1 MTTRR
6 RRILTVLGFLVLVAG
21 GVALALLRRGD
32 DSAGPSESGTEA
44 DDDAAATTTAERPAA
59 DRCDDSL
66 KLQPSEQAYMG
77 VAVPDGPYDR
87 AETEAFGTAAGTS
100 PALTLWFL
108 DWETAFPTAGVQ
120 QAVRGGAVPVLA
132 WEPTTAEAGS
142 STTDL
147 PEYRLAEI
155 SAGRHDDYIRQFARA
170 AAEVCLPVVLR
181 PAAEMNG
188 NWHPWAEGVNGN
200 QPGEFVEAW
209 RHVHDIF
216 QAEDAT
222 NVTWLW
228 NPNVV
233 GLGSTPIAG
242 LYPGD
247 EYTDWVGLDG
257 YNWGTT
263 QTWSR
268 WESFAEVFDASLVE
282 LVALTTRPVLI
293 GEVASSEVGGD
304 KAAWIA
310 DMYASIE
317 AQPAIRGF
325 IWFEYDKETDW
336 RIVSSPEAEA
346 AFARGA
352 ASEAIAGAPAALPA
366 PLA

>member
-21 GVALALLRRGD
+21 GVALALLRRDG
-32 DSAGPSESGTEA
+32 APAEQAESGRGA
-44 DDDAAATTTAERPAA
+44 DGDAGTTSTVERPVA
-59 DRCDDSL
+59 DRCDESL
-66 KLQPSEQAYMG
+66 KLQPSDQAYMG

-87 AETEAFGTAAGTS
+87 AETEAFTTAAGTS
-100 PALTLWFL
+100 PALTMWFL
-108 DWETAFPTAGVQ
+108 DWETAFPVEAVQ
-120 QAVRGGAVPVLA
+120 QAVDDGAVPVLA

-155 SAGRHDDYIRQFARA
+155 AGGRHDDYIRQFARA
-170 AAEVCLPVVLR
+170 AAEACLPVVLR

-257 YNWGTT
+257 YNWGAT
-263 QTWSR
+263 QSWSR
-268 WESFAEVFDASLVE
+268 WESFSEVFDTSLVE
-282 LVALTTRPVLI
+282 LVALTSRPVLI
-293 GEVASSEVGGD
+293 GEVASTEVGGD

-325 IWFEYDKETDW
+325 VWFEYDKETDW

-352 ASEAIAGAPAALPA
+352 ASAGIAGAPAALPA
-366 PLA
+366 RLG